1 MIKKKFTYLFVAI
14 MVFSFANAQNTNN
27 LLNNAANALGGNNR
41 GNNLSNQQIV
51 NGLKEALTIGSNNA
65 AASAS
70 RTDGFFKNDLI
81 RIPFP
86 PEARE
91 VQSRAIQLGM
101 QQQVNDFIRSL
112 NRAAEEASKE
122 AAPIFANAITSM
134 TVNDG
139 LAILRGNDD
148 AATRFLQNRTT
159 PELQNRFRPII
170 KRAINKAQVARQW
183 NPIITRYNRLPMVR
197 QMNPNLEDYVLDR
210 TLIGLFSL
218 IASEEGKIRR
228 DPAARVTDLLRSVFG

>member
-1 MIKKKFTYLFVAI
+1 MKKLTFFLIALAAFGV
-14 MVFSFANAQNTNN
+14 SNAQNANN

-91 VQSRAIQLGM
+91 VQTRANQLGM
-101 QQQVNDFIRSL
+101 QKQVNDFVRSL

-122 AAPIFANAITSM
+122 AAPIFVNAITSM
-134 TVNDG
+134 TVSDG
-139 LAILRGNDD
+139 VGILRGNDD
-148 AATRFLQNRTT
+148 AATRFLQSRTT
-159 PELQNRFRPII
+159 PELQTRFRPII
-170 KRAINKAQVARQW
+170 KRAIDKAQVTRHW

-218 IASEEGKIRR
+218 IAAEEGKIRR